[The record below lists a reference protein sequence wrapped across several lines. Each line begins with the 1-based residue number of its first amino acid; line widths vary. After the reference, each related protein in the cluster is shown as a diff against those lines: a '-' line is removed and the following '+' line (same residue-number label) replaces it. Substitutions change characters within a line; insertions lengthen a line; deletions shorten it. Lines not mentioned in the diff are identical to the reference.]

1 MTESGRSGHF
11 FFFPFF
17 KLVHIS
23 LDLLFDSYYGQI
35 AFKKPRGGPE
45 DNFEMVLK

>member
-11 FFFPFF
+11 FSFHFYS
-17 KLVHIS
+17 KVHIS

-35 AFKKPRGGPE
+35 VFKIPRGGPE